1 MARRRSPALGLF
13 FILTLLWFGGAD
25 AVRFLTPGGGPEVQG
40 PTGDGSHPDG
50 ATSAVPE
57 ALERDR
63 VIRVV
68 DGDTVVLERIGKAR
82 LVGVDTPET
91 VDPRRPVQ
99 AFGKE
104 ASAFTRALC
113 EGRVVRVEFEAERED
128 RYGRALVY
136 LWLDDGTM
144 VNRQIVETG
153 HGFVFTRYPFRH
165 MESFREAARRARA
178 ERRGLYADG
187 VVDPREAEPI
197 R

>member
-1 MARRRSPALGLF
+1 MGRRSSPALGIVFLLG
-13 FILTLLWFGGAD
+13 ILWFGGASSL
-25 AVRFLTPGGGPEVQG
+25 RLILPGYGRRAEGPPASGRESTVTLG
-40 PTGDGSHPDG
+40 PR
-50 ATSAVPE
+50 PE
-57 ALERDR
+57 GLERDR
-63 VIRVV
+63 VKRVV

-104 ASAFTRALC
+104 ASAFTKALC
-113 EGRVVRVEFEAERED
+113 EGRVVDVEFEAERED

-144 VNRQIVETG
+144 VNQRIVETG
-153 HGFVFTRYPFRH
+153 HGFVFTRYPFRY
-165 MESFREAARRARA
+165 MDVFRDAARRARNQG
-178 ERRGLYADG
+178 RGLYGDA
-187 VVDPREAEPI
+187 VVDPREVEPI